1 MEALKRLLDGD
12 DALPPLPPGENERKS
27 KLRTLLSRVGRLM
40 KSNFVD
46 TTNKKTILSP
56 ISGTA
61 PPAKRQRMRQVV
73 TPTRA
78 SPTTPSRGYNRTVS
92 LSESTILSTPNRTN
106 NAISEVMHEGLGI
119 SRTNLLP
126 PSPLHH
132 SPSNVVLLSTSNL
145 GLRRLSIS
153 SIIEL
158 DVGATIV
165 VVFSESSLVSKRF
178 ESAIH
183 SQLKIEL
190 RFVDGCDRIAV
201 VERTMIDRHSFL
213 RHGQTYY
220 EFPCRI
226 VSYPKRHE
234 LFDCSVDESTLSRWV
249 DQGEGFTV
257 EFLNYSRRIVL
268 KWKELRDTDVVE
280 CWELA
285 DRSTKLNEWDFGRT
299 RKITSVVADFKSK
312 ARQVEYLV
320 HVAVSLS

>member
-1 MEALKRLLDGD
+1 
-12 DALPPLPPGENERKS
+12 
-27 KLRTLLSRVGRLM
+27 
-40 KSNFVD
+40 
-46 TTNKKTILSP
+46 
-56 ISGTA
+56 
-61 PPAKRQRMRQVV
+61 MRQVV

-92 LSESTILSTPNRTN
+92 LSESTILSTPNKTN

-126 PSPLHH
+126 PLPLHH

-153 SIIEL
+153 LIIKL
-158 DVGATIV
+158 DVGATII

-178 ESAIH
+178 ESTIH
-183 SQLKIEL
+183 SQLKIES
-190 RFVDGCDRIAV
+190 RFVDGCDCIAA
-201 VERTMIDRHSFL
+201 VERTTTNRHSFL

-226 VSYPKRHE
+226 VSYPKHHE
-234 LFDCSVDESTLSRWV
+234 LFDYSVDESTLSRWV

-257 EFLNYSRRIVL
+257 EFLHYSRRIVL
-268 KWKELRDTDVVE
+268 KWKELRNTDVVE

-285 DRSTKLNEWDFGRT
+285 DRSTKLNKRDFGHT
-299 RKITSVVADFKSK
+299 HKIMSVVAKLESKLKSVDGNVQQTTSLLLAHYQK
-312 ARQVEYLV
+312 QSYCLQNKVSKLQTQIQSRE
-320 HVAVSLS
+320 HEAVSYLANFPQLEVQN